1 MEIQDND
8 DIIMIVL
15 SPSEDLVKLEFIP
28 TMDDYSNAD
37 AYDPEVKKLRYRNDM
52 DELSSIVTQCAH
64 NSISLYEAYKKYT
77 ELRSGW
83 DYTEEIDPPRFCVI
97 VGDIVDRVYRL
108 EDMAE
113 LAKPYC
119 LRDADFVTGKIEDSD
134 IDGADEDYIN
144 DIKGANVY
152 SPLLENQTTLIDIDE
167 VISEDDPEYNDVK

>member
-52 DELSSIVTQCAH
+52 DELSAIVTQCAH

-77 ELRSGW
+77 ELRLSW
-83 DYTEEIDPPRFCVI
+83 NYTEDIDPPRFCVI

-108 EDMAE
+108 ED
-113 LAKPYC
+113 KY
-119 LRDADFVTGKIEDSD
+119 KIDRRKYILVINSGVSINIIREDMFNKLN
-134 IDGADEDYIN
+134 YFWR
-144 DIKGANVY
+144 
-152 SPLLENQTTLIDIDE
+152 Q
-167 VISEDDPEYNDVK
+167 

>member
-83 DYTEEIDPPRFCVI
+83 DYTEDIDPPRFCVI

-108 EDMAE
+108 ED
-113 LAKPYC
+113 KY
-119 LRDADFVTGKIEDSD
+119 KIDRRKYILVINSGVSINIIREDMFNKLN
-134 IDGADEDYIN
+134 YFWR
-144 DIKGANVY
+144 
-152 SPLLENQTTLIDIDE
+152 Q
-167 VISEDDPEYNDVK
+167 